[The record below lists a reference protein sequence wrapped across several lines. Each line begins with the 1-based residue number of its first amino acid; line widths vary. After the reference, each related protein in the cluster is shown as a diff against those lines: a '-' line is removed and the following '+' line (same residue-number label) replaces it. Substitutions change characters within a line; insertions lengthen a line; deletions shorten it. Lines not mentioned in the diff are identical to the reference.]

1 MAILCVLHNDD
12 SREGQPDD
20 IALCSDTV
28 EIGFFGSKIY
38 PPLLG
43 QIIRM
48 PRLTRRGLPRTGLRA
63 PYPSSRSSAPGS
75 PALVWPERLSSALL
89 PRRQLGI
96 LGHWPQEVRDL
107 AIPLYK
113 RSLLLHSVP
122 SLKWLLAVPILEG
135 TDLSAPLSNRQSR
148 FRHLAKRVL
157 AEAYAAT
164 TGAGAHRFQRGGI
177 AELSHGRAGFARSIH
192 GSPPRLGALRS
203 FICFSGRSL
212 CGDRRRYARRRP
224 QESRPRP
231 DLPCSWPSVG
241 WCSRTGDAASTDTPR
256 CRRCMPAAPGERR

>member
-1 MAILCVLHNDD
+1 MGPSAGTCRRQQAATAAHMAILCVLNNDD

-63 PYPSSRSSAPGS
+63 PDPSSRSSAPGS

-148 FRHLAKRVL
+148 FRHLAKRLL

-177 AELSHGRAGFARSIH
+177 AELSHGGLDLLTLSTALHRVSERFAVPYVFQAAHSSAIAVVMHAAVHRSRVR
-192 GSPPRLGALRS
+192 GR
-203 FICFSGRSL
+203 IC
-212 CGDRRRYARRRP
+212 P
-224 QESRPRP
+224 
-231 DLPCSWPSVG
+231 V
-241 WCSRTGDAASTDTPR
+241 
-256 CRRCMPAAPGERR
+256 PGQV